1 MSRSAAIRA
10 LIAAAAIITAAA
22 CASPTAPT
30 GAQRTVKERL
40 NDGNTQDTTGLGCFS
55 GWTSNSSVCG

>member
-1 MSRSAAIRA
+1 MTRSAAIRA

-30 GAQRTVKERL
+30 SAQRTVKQRL
-40 NDGNTQDTTGLGCFS
+40 NDGNTFTDSTGTGCFS
-55 GWTSNSSVCG
+55 GWTTNSSAC